1 MSSMID
7 YFLSRLSTL
16 AKSAW
21 CSGDESV
28 IIIFESHRTF
38 AARTQSY
45 QKLTLLTR

>member
-1 MSSMID
+1 MID
-7 YFLSRLSTL
+7 YFLSQLSTL

-28 IIIFESHRTF
+28 IIFESHRTL